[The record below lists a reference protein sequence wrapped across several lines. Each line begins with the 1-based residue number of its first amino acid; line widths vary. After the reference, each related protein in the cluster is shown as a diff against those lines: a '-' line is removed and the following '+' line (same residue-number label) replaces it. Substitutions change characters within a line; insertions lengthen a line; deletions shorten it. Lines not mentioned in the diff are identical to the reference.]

1 MFQKLRSYLGKCDKF
16 PTLRI
21 NVALIL
27 SSVKLHEFC
36 FNKYFY
42 TEGPVI
48 GNVEGDLGDLD
59 LQAVEVDQDQ
69 GPKLQ
74 EAEEIGQGLIALNKD
89 FIILL
94 KPIFIFLQGP
104 EEIIYFLIN
113 VLKVQCLIND
123 YHGSYL

>member
-1 MFQKLRSYLGKCDKF
+1 M
-16 PTLRI
+16 
-21 NVALIL
+21 
-27 SSVKLHEFC
+27 
-36 FNKYFY
+36 
-42 TEGPVI
+42 I

-94 KPIFIFLQGP
+94 KPIFIFLQGT
-104 EEIIYFLIN
+104 EEIIYFLID